1 MPTPDWPDPARG
13 AKLRQLIGIARRQLG
28 VTDDAHQ
35 ARVRRITQG
44 RATSARDCTLGEMES
59 ILREYK
65 ASGFTPTPAPG
76 GGRRRAPAKPDAASP
91 TGTGA
96 MARGTAAPPPS
107 PPAGEVPGERGGT
120 PATRWQSPAV
130 MLPKIGALL
139 RELNDLSDAGQR
151 KTFTYA
157 VGILRRQKG
166 LPPGVA
172 CALELAT
179 AEELRGVIAALY
191 RQLQRERAKRPA
203 PPSDIDSAT
212 AWLDGAREI
221 S

>member
-1 MPTPDWPDPARG
+1 MTSDWPDPARG

-44 RATSARDCTLGEMES
+44 RATSARDCTLGELEAV
-59 ILREYK
+59 LREYK

-76 GGRRRAPAKPDAASP
+76 GGRRRTPAKPTP
-91 TGTGA
+91 GA
-96 MARGTAAPPPS
+96 AAPSPPS
-107 PPAGEVPGERGGT
+107 PPAGEGPGERGAA

-139 RELNDLSDAGQR
+139 RELNDLSDVSER
-151 KTFTYA
+151 KSFTYA

-179 AEELRGVIAALY
+179 AVELRGVIAALY
-191 RQLQRERAKRPA
+191 RQIQRERAKRPA

-212 AWLDGAREI
+212 AWLDGAREEG
-221 S
+221 